1 MITPKEVRTCEFN
14 MHRLFEEGYDTD
26 EVDDM
31 LDKCANTIEILTNA
45 LWEARQKV
53 DNLSQEIENLKA
65 TRSKRNVY
73 SKHRSRRRK

>member
-31 LDKCANTIEILTNA
+31 LDECANTIEILTNA
-45 LWEARQKV
+45 LWEAHQKV
-53 DNLSQEIENLKA
+53 GNLSQEIENLKSM
-65 TRSKRNVY
+65 RGKRNVY
-73 SKHRSRRRK
+73 SKHRSRRHK